1 MERKKKWTL
10 QIAKDRDIIVRKTT
24 KVESRKGNHKFHT
37 SHTWGG
43 SKLLPSPKKFMLLGR
58 YSINKR

>member
-10 QIAKDRDIIVRKTT
+10 RIAKDRDIIVRKTT

-43 SKLLPSPKKFMLLGR
+43 R
-58 YSINKR
+58 